1 VKGRA
6 RGLLD
11 GVLVNLNTLIPAN
24 SGFNL
29 IFPIAINDAGQ
40 ILCNAKTTTA
50 TTGRER
56 AVLLSPK

>member
-1 VKGRA
+1 VA
-6 RGLLD
+6 YVIQN

-40 ILCNAKTTTA
+40 ILCNAKTTTG
-50 TTGRER
+50 TTGQER